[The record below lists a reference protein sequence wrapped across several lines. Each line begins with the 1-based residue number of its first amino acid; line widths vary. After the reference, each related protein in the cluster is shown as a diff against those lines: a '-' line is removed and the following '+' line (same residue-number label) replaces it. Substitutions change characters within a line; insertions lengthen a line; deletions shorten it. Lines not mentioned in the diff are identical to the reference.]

1 MSSIST
7 YTSTGHKPDQIND
20 KMTAAFVKFEED
32 HKGTGRG
39 LLGIVQVV
47 GGIVYPLLKMIGAL
61 CPILPVGLKRRWL
74 WLKEA
79 GRGVS
84 YIGHGLAN
92 IGVGLASFIPRV
104 NADRFG
110 HIEYAY
116 EDDNEVLDTAPE
128 RRNLVDHPREPAQEK
143 YLYPDG
149 DLPENI

>member
-1 MSSIST
+1 MSHIST
-7 YTSTGHKPDQIND
+7 YTSTGHKPPLIND

-47 GGIVYPLLKMIGAL
+47 VGIVYPLFKALGAF
-61 CPILPVGLKRRWL
+61 CPILPVGLKRRSL

-79 GRGVS
+79 GRGIS

-92 IGVGLASFIPRV
+92 MGVGLASFIPRV

-116 EDDNEVLDTAPE
+116 ENDNEVLDAPE
-128 RRNLVDHPREPAQEK
+128 RRNLIIHPREPAPEE
-143 YLYPDG
+143 YLYQG
-149 DLPENI
+149 EDLPENL